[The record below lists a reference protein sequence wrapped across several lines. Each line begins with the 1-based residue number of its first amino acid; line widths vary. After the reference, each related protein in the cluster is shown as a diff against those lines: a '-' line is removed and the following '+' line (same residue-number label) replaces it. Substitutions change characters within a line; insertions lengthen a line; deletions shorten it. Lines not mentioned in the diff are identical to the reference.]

1 MSGCGKF
8 SSGNGKRI
16 QIRAGEHGVQP
27 ILVLPQSAIHCF
39 LIAELTHDNPKRV
52 LHPTAQR
59 RFAVFNVAFPVNSVV
74 TDPGKTP
81 EAAVNTGIIEKR

>member
-8 SSGNGKRI
+8 SSGDGKRI
-16 QIRAGEHGVQP
+16 QIRAGEHGVQT
-27 ILVLPQSAIHCF
+27 VFVFRQSAVHRF
-39 LIAELTHDNPKRV
+39 LIAELTLDDPKCV
-52 LHPTAQR
+52 LYLTAHR
-59 RFAVFNVAFPVNSVV
+59 GLAVLNVAFPVNSVV